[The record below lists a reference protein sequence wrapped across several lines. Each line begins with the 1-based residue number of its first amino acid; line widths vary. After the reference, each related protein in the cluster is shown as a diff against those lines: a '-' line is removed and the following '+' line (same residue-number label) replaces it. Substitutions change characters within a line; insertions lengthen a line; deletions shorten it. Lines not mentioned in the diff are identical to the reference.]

1 MCIVSNKIKFCS
13 CATNNVQKL
22 KHYWVW
28 HQYNKDKNIMIVGEV
43 FLTFDE
49 YDPDYKSNQNTI
61 LKRLT
66 KEDAFD
72 KKLEF
77 KNKDVIEIVL
87 NNNSEKDSR
96 TYCFQF
102 KNNTWKKKK
111 YDPFELESKYDEKE
125 NRIISYPVLKHS
137 P

>member
-1 MCIVSNKIKFCS
+1 
-13 CATNNVQKL
+13 
-22 KHYWVW
+22 
-28 HQYNKDKNIMIVGEV
+28 MIVGEV

-66 KEDAFD
+66 KKDAFD

-125 NRIISYPVLKHS
+125 NRKISYPVLKHS